1 VARIRALIPL
11 DGEEEAGIN
20 LTPLIDVVFVV
31 LIMFIVVAPLL
42 RLENVQLAPGTGEKL
57 SVREASSISI
67 HVKEDNTIWINQR
80 QVDPSYLERALCEA
94 RQSHP
99 AATPQLF
106 QDWRAQFGSYQRV
119 KNAAEAAGFEE
130 LELVLDP
137 S

>member
-1 VARIRALIPL
+1 M
-11 DGEEEAGIN
+11 N

-31 LIMFIVVAPLL
+31 LIMFIVVAPILQL
-42 RLENVQLAPGTGEKL
+42 DRVQLAHGPSQKL
-57 SVREASSISI
+57 SVRESSPIAI
-67 HVKEDNTIWINQR
+67 HVKEDNTIWINR
-80 QVDPSYLERALCEA
+80 REVDPAYLDKVLCEA

-99 AATPQLF
+99 SATPQLF
-106 QDWRAQFGSYQRV
+106 HDWRAQFGSYQKV

>member
-1 VARIRALIPL
+1 MPRIRNLMPL
-11 DGEEEAGIN
+11 EGEEEVGIN

-42 RLENVQLAPGTGEKL
+42 QLERVQLAQGAGEKL
-57 SVREASSISI
+57 SVRESSAISI
-67 HVKEDNTIWINQR
+67 HVKEDNTIWINRR
-80 QVDPSYLERALCEA
+80 QVNPGYLERTLCEV
-94 RQSHP
+94 RQSYP
-99 AATPQLF
+99 TAVPQLF
-106 QDWRAQFGSYQRV
+106 QDCRAQFGSYQKV